1 MNKGI
6 PYLLAAL
13 VLLTWSAGW
22 AEPVLALVHHAQSCL
37 AGGGDFDLLRL
48 RCQPQLSVVCIGPA
62 TLWFW
67 LSGVVFA
74 VVALLGTRRGA
85 R

>member
-1 MNKGI
+1 VNKGI

-22 AEPVLALVHHAQSCL
+22 AEPVLALFHNAQVCL
-37 AGGGDFDLLRL
+37 ADGGDFDLLRL
-48 RCQPQLSVVCIGPA
+48 RCQPQPSGVCIGQA

-67 LSGVVFA
+67 LSGIVFA
-74 VVALLGTRRGA
+74 VVALLSTRR
-85 R
+85 RTR

>member
-22 AEPVLALVHHAQSCL
+22 AEPVLALFHNAQVCL
-37 AGGGDFDLLRL
+37 ADGGDFDLLRL
-48 RCQPQLSVVCIGPA
+48 RCQPQPSVVCIGQA

-67 LSGVVFA
+67 LSGIVFA
-74 VVALLGTRRGA
+74 VVALLGMRRRTR
-85 R
+85 

>member
-22 AEPVLALVHHAQSCL
+22 AEPVLALFQHAQTCL
-37 AGGGDFDLLRL
+37 ADGGDFDLLRL
-48 RCQPQLSVVCIGPA
+48 RCQPQPSGVCIGQA

-67 LSGVVFA
+67 LSGTVFA
-74 VVALLGTRRGA
+74 VVALLGTRR
-85 R
+85 RTR

>member
-1 MNKGI
+1 VNKGI

-22 AEPVLALVHHAQSCL
+22 VEPVLALFHNAQVCL
-37 AGGGDFDLLRL
+37 ADGGDFDLLRL
-48 RCQPQLSVVCIGPA
+48 RCQAKPSVVCIGQA

-67 LSGVVFA
+67 LSGIVFA
-74 VVALLGTRRGA
+74 VVALLGTRR
-85 R
+85 RTR

>member
-22 AEPVLALVHHAQSCL
+22 AEPVLALFHNAQVCL
-37 AGGGDFDLLRL
+37 ADGGDFDLLRL
-48 RCQPQLSVVCIGPA
+48 RCQPQPSVVSLGQA

-67 LSGVVFA
+67 ASGVVFA
-74 VVALLGTRRGA
+74 VVVLLSTRRGT

>member
-22 AEPVLALVHHAQSCL
+22 AEPVLALFHNAQVCL
-37 AGGGDFDLLRL
+37 ADGGDFDLLRL
-48 RCQPQLSVVCIGPA
+48 RCQPQPSGVCIGQA

-67 LSGVVFA
+67 LSGIAFA
-74 VVALLGTRRGA
+74 VVALLGTRR
-85 R
+85 RTR

>member
-22 AEPVLALVHHAQSCL
+22 AEPVLALFHNAQVCL
-37 AGGGDFDLLRL
+37 ADGGDFDLLRL
-48 RCQPQLSVVCIGPA
+48 RCQPQPSGVCIGQA

-67 LSGVVFA
+67 LSGIVFA
-74 VVALLGTRRGA
+74 VVALLGTRR
-85 R
+85 RTR

>member
-22 AEPVLALVHHAQSCL
+22 AEPVLALFHNAQDCL
-37 AGGGDFDLLRL
+37 ADGGDFDLLRL
-48 RCQPQLSVVCIGPA
+48 RCQPQPSGVCIGQA

-67 LSGVVFA
+67 LSGIVFA
-74 VVALLGTRRGA
+74 MVALLGTRR
-85 R
+85 RTR

>member
-22 AEPVLALVHHAQSCL
+22 AEPVLALFHNAQDCL
-37 AGGGDFDLLRL
+37 ADGGDFDLLRL
-48 RCQPQLSVVCIGPA
+48 RCQPQPSGVCIGQA

-67 LSGVVFA
+67 LSGIVFA
-74 VVALLGTRRGA
+74 VVALLGTRR
-85 R
+85 RTR

>member
-22 AEPVLALVHHAQSCL
+22 AEPVLALFQHAQTCL

-48 RCQPQLSVVCIGPA
+48 RCQPPPSVVYVGRP

-67 LSGVVFA
+67 LGGIVFA
-74 VVALLGTRRGA
+74 VVALLGTRYKA

>member
-22 AEPVLALVHHAQSCL
+22 AEPVLALFQRAQSCL
-37 AGGGDFDLLRL
+37 SGGGEVDLLHL
-48 RCQPQLSVVCIGPA
+48 RCQPSFNGVGMVPA
-62 TLWFW
+62 TLGFW
-67 LSGVVFA
+67 LGGIVFA
-74 VVALLGTRRGA
+74 VVALLGTRRGT